1 MSLRDQ
7 LLKAG
12 LANKKKVR
20 QANRS
25 LKKQRKADQGTRE
38 SAAQRRKRER
48 AERAA
53 AEAAR
58 AEKVRAERARQ
69 LAARELAEKRRLV
82 RRLLRSWALPD
93 REGQQLFF
101 HRAADGPGVVRCMFP
116 ESWVYDLRRGRLA
129 VAWAGVHPREP
140 EYVVVRHEAAQRV
153 HALEPERLLFWNPDG
168 PPSDDDPSE
177 HPYNMGDIAESRERV
192 RDRWT
197 WMRAL

>member
-12 LANKKKVR
+12 LTNKKKVR

-25 LKKQRKADQGTRE
+25 LKKQRKSDQGARE
-38 SAAQRRKRER
+38 SAAERRKRER

-53 AEAAR
+53 AKAAR
-58 AEKVRAERARQ
+58 AEKVRAERARE

-101 HRAADGPGVVRCMFP
+101 HKAAAGPGVVRCMFP

-129 VAWAGVHPREP
+129 VAWAGVHPLEP

-153 HALEPERLLFWNPDG
+153 AELQPERLLFWNAEG
-168 PPSDDDPSE
+168 APPEDDLSE
-177 HPYNMGDIAESRERV
+177 QPYDMGAIAESRERV
-192 RDRWT
+192 QDRWS